1 MFDTQFDVRIQIV
14 ALIGALALAASVI
27 ELVRRRKLGESYS
40 IAWLIL
46 SAVVVIFAL
55 FRDLQV
61 MLATVIGVYYAP
73 SLIFGALIFMLLGVV
88 LYLSVA
94 LTRLEIQARTL
105 AQRLALLETR
115 KPEPAQ
121 NVEQHGQDND

>member
-27 ELVRRRKLGESYS
+27 ELVRRRKLDESYS
-40 IAWLIL
+40 IAWLAL
-46 SAVVVIFAL
+46 SAVVVVFAL

-61 MLATVIGVYYAP
+61 VLAAVIGVYYPP

-88 LYLSVA
+88 LYLCVA
-94 LTRLEIQARTL
+94 LTRLESRTRTL

-115 KPEPAQ
+115 KPEAAQ
-121 NVEQHGQDND
+121 GVETHA

>member
-1 MFDTQFDVRIQIV
+1 MFDTQFDIRIQLV
-14 ALIGALALAASVI
+14 ALVGALALAASVI

-55 FRDLQV
+55 FRDLQIELA
-61 MLATVIGVYYAP
+61 MLIGVYYPP
-73 SLIFGALIFMLLGVV
+73 SLIFGALIFMLLGVI
-88 LYLSVA
+88 LYLCVV
-94 LTRLEIQARTL
+94 LTRLETQTRTL

-115 KPEPAQ
+115 K
-121 NVEQHGQDND
+121 VEFVQDVEHHA